1 MTREGFMADDKQ
13 NESNKKEEDFN
24 VHLFGRTSK
33 KPSVRVAYI
42 IFAVFGIVAILAPF
56 GIIL

>member
-1 MTREGFMADDKQ
+1 MADDKQ
-13 NESNKKEEDFN
+13 NESNKKEVDFN

-33 KPSVRVAYI
+33 KPSVRVAYF
-42 IFAVFGIVAILAPF
+42 IFAIFGLVATLALF

>member
-1 MTREGFMADDKQ
+1 MADGTQ
-13 NESNKKEEDFN
+13 NDSKEKEEDFN
-24 VHLFGRTSK
+24 VHLWGHTSK

-42 IFAVFGIVAILAPF
+42 LFAIFGIVAILALF